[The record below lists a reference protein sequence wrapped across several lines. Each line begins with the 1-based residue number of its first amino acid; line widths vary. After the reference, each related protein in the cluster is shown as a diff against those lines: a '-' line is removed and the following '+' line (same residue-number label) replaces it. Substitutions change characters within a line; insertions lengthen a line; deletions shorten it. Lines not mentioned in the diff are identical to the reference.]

1 VFIAQ
6 FPFIK
11 KVQNRDLTTRLRGRP
26 RNRRKEKGEKKA
38 YITER
43 NERSSWEQQ
52 EIITFCTCQCN
63 E

>member
-1 VFIAQ
+1 VFLAQ

-11 KVQNRDLTTRLRGRP
+11 KVQNRDLTTRLSGRP
-26 RNRRKEKGEKKA
+26 RNRRKEKGGRKA

-43 NERSSWEQQ
+43 NEISSWEQQ
-52 EIITFCTCQCN
+52 GIVTFCTCQWS